1 MAVSFLTDMLLCERL
16 ADFSSGY
23 CPRAIDMAVCLYTA
37 FIAGPIGTTLA
48 AAFTH
53 KQFQGVEHVPYST
66 VEPLAYVAKCP
77 QLYVDIGAV
86 FSQTLSEWH
95 FSHRSQ
101 NLCCFSSDLMLRSEH
116 CHRCLC
122 QGDCI
127 FAHD

>member
-1 MAVSFLTDMLLCERL
+1 MNVLRIFCPFTAHVP
-16 ADFSSGY
+16 SS
-23 CPRAIDMAVCLYTA
+23 RQFAYTA
-37 FIAGPIGTTLA
+37 FTAGPVGTILA

-53 KQFQGVEHVPYST
+53 EEFHGMELVPDST

-77 QLYVDIGAV
+77 QFFVDIGAV

-101 NLCCFSSDLMLRSEH
+101 NLCCSSSDLMLRSEH
-116 CHRCLC
+116 GHHCLC

-127 FAHD
+127 FPHD